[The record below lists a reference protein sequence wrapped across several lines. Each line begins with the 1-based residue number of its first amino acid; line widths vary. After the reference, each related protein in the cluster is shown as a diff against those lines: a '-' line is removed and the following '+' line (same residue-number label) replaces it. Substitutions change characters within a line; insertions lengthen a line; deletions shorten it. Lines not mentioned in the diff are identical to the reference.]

1 MNNFLS
7 LLDEMMAFTAWPME
21 KPKAYGPF
29 HLIFF
34 FVGLAVSVFFAWRL
48 RKLDDK
54 GNRRLLMGAGLF
66 LLITELYKQLFYFC
80 YIGQNTYQWWI
91 FPFQLC
97 SVPMYLC
104 LIAPNLKN
112 KAIAGGMYNFMVYFN
127 LLGGFIAF
135 LEPSG
140 LVHEYLTLTLH
151 AFCWHMMLVF
161 VGLYLAFSHRAG
173 IRLRD
178 YSTAV
183 LTFLSLAALAFIIN
197 LVFRK
202 VSGGSINMFFVGP
215 SNSSLIV
222 FKDIA
227 KNHGWYIST
236 LAYLPTVSLGAFL
249 VFGLV
254 RLCNRKKTTRVKT

>member
-1 MNNFLS
+1 MNRFLS
-7 LLDEMMAFTAWPME
+7 LLDDMMAFTAWPME

-34 FVGLAVSVFFAWRL
+34 FVGLAVSIIFAWRL

-54 GNRRLLMGAGLF
+54 GHRRLLMGVGLF

-112 KAIAGGMYNFMVYFN
+112 RAVAGGMYNFMVYFN

-151 AFCWHMMLVF
+151 AFFWHMMLVF

-173 IRLRD
+173 IRMRD
-178 YSTAV
+178 FSTAV
-183 LTFLSLAALAFIIN
+183 LTFLALAVLAFIIN
-197 LVFRK
+197 LAFRK
-202 VSGGSINMFFVGP
+202 VSNGSINMFFVGP

-227 KNHGWYIST
+227 KNCGWYIST

-249 VFGLV
+249 VFGVV
-254 RLCNRKKTTRVKT
+254 RLCNRKKRSLEL